1 MRNDAGHRP
10 GWSELFQAHL
20 FARLALVCFGVW
32 LHAAD
37 GLLVATM
44 IPAIVADIGGAEFIA
59 WTIALYEVGS
69 IVAGATAALLAFR
82 HGLRNAMG
90 GAVLIYAAGCVIS
103 ALAPTMPL
111 MLIGRL
117 LQGLG
122 GGGMVALAFI
132 AQSRLFPRRMMPRVM
147 AALSAVW
154 GVSAFL
160 GPLVGGLFVEL
171 SLWRGGFWFFAAQ
184 ALLLAIW
191 IASGLRDPAATET
204 SISHPRIPYWR
215 LSSLS
220 LGVVAI
226 AAAGIDVSPVRSPL
240 LVSAGAGLLVLF
252 LRLDGQRQI
261 DRLLPTRPFD
271 PRHGTG
277 AALTMILC
285 FASATV
291 AISVYGPVLM
301 TVLLNV
307 SALTAGY
314 VIALSSIGWSV
325 MAVVVSGA
333 AERHD
338 RALIFSGM
346 CILALSV
353 VGFMITVPRG
363 PLALIALFAFLE
375 GAGFGMAWTFVLR
388 RGIALAADEER
399 DRFASA
405 LPTVQRLGYAIGAAI
420 AGIVANAAGFGETM
434 GVAPARSAGFWIF
447 AASLPIAG
455 IGLAAAWSFVRAP
468 IRR

>member
-10 GWSELFQAHL
+10 GWSEVFQAHL

-82 HGLRNAMG
+82 HGLRSAMG
-90 GAVLIYAAGCVIS
+90 GAVLIYAAGCLIS
-103 ALAPTMPL
+103 ALAPTMPI

-122 GGGMVALAFI
+122 GGGMVALSFI
-132 AQSRLFPRRMMPRVM
+132 AQGRLFPRRMMPRVM

-160 GPLVGGLFVEL
+160 GPLVGGVFVEL
-171 SLWRGGFWFFAAQ
+171 SFWRGGFWFFAAQ

-191 IASGLRDPAATET
+191 IGLGLRDPAATARAAG
-204 SISHPRIPYWR
+204 HPRLPYWR
-215 LSSLS
+215 LTCLS

-240 LVSAGAGLLVLF
+240 LIGAGAALLALF
-252 LRLDGQRQI
+252 LRLDGRRQI
-261 DRLLPTRPFD
+261 DRLLPRRPFD
-271 PRHGTG
+271 PHQGTG
-277 AALTMILC
+277 AALMMILC
-285 FASATV
+285 FAAATV
-291 AISVYGPVLM
+291 PISVYGPVLM
-301 TVLLNV
+301 TILLDV

-338 RALIFSGM
+338 RSLIFLGM
-346 CILALSV
+346 CILVVSV
-353 VGFMITVPRG
+353 VGFMVTVPHG
-363 PLALIALFAFLE
+363 PLEIIALFALLE

-388 RGIALAADEER
+388 RGIALAAEDER

-405 LPTVQRLGYAIGAAI
+405 LPTVQRLGYAMGAAI
-420 AGIVANAAGFGETM
+420 AGIVANAAGFGESMDT
-434 GVAPARSAGFWIF
+434 GSARSAGFWIF
-447 AASLPIAG
+447 AASLPFAG
-455 IGLAAAWSFVRAP
+455 IGLAASWAFVRSP
-468 IRR
+468 NRR